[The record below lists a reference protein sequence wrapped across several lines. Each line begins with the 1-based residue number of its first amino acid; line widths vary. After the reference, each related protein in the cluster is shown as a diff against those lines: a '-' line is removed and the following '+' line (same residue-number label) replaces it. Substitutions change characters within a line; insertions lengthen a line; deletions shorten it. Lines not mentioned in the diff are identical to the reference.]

1 MKAILP
7 EISSQLTNLQY
18 DVNGHQKTIMD
29 YLSSNFRQINDNVVT
44 VKNYVARTTTVSDM
58 QFFKYFS
65 RFERGSNSP
74 EPLSDKNN
82 NTSDQA
88 VNVDSSETSNL
99 ENMTNELPQQDS
111 KDVNKNKEHE
121 NVCILSL
128 KLK

>member
-1 MKAILP
+1 MNFLCSY
-7 EISSQLTNLQY
+7 IS
-18 DVNGHQKTIMD
+18 
-29 YLSSNFRQINDNVVT
+29 QINDNILT
-44 VKNYVARTTTVSDM
+44 VENYVARTTTVSDM

-99 ENMTNELPQQDS
+99 ENMTNEVPPQDS
-111 KDVNKNKEHE
+111 SDANKNKEHE
-121 NVCILSL
+121 NFYPISL
-128 KLK
+128 KLKESMFQ